1 VGTDE
6 LMHSFDVTWLGYLMG
21 AVALYYFGLFALS
34 AGAARTRRRPRADGQ
49 AGPLMVLVI
58 PAHNEALVIE
68 ETLTALLRLDYGDY
82 LIVVMNDG
90 STDGTAA
97 QAHAF
102 EEDPRVLVV
111 DRPRELAGRG
121 KGAVLN
127 HAFDVVRE
135 LVERHDARLSG
146 RGPDEIVIGVMDAD
160 GVLEADALAQVA
172 PLFADAGVGGVQIG
186 VRIANARDGLLER
199 CQDMEFVGF
208 SHLAQAARDRIGS
221 VGLGGN
227 GQFTRLSALLSLGRP
242 PWTDCLTEDLDLGL
256 SLTGAGWRIRFCHT
270 AWVAQQGV
278 ATIPAWLRQRTRWAQ
293 GHYQCWA
300 HVPRLLVSR
309 GPRLLARLDLSI
321 YLLFVTFVM
330 FVTANLLI
338 TAAGT
343 AGLLWLSNDFLS
355 FVPEGLPKNLATLSL
370 GIGPVA
376 IFMVRYQQQSHLPLR
391 WWELPAYGAAFALY
405 AYLWAIATLWAW
417 LRMLLGRG
425 GWTKTARVQ
434 RRVVPS

>member
-1 VGTDE
+1 
-6 LMHSFDVTWLGYLMG
+6 MRSFDVTWLGYVMG
-21 AVALYYFGLFALS
+21 AVALYYLGLFALS
-34 AGAARTRRRPRADGQ
+34 ARVRKRRPQPLVGRA
-49 AGPLMVLVI
+49 PLMVLVV
-58 PAHNEALVIE
+58 PAHNEELVID
-68 ETLTALLRLDYGDY
+68 ETLRASMRLDYDDY
-82 LIVVMNDG
+82 LVLVMNDG
-90 STDGTAA
+90 STDATAERA
-97 QAHAF
+97 RAYEASG
-102 EEDPRVLVV
+102 RVLVV

-135 LVERHDARLSG
+135 LVDRGDPRLAG
-146 RGPDEIVIGVMDAD
+146 RRPDEIVIGVMDAD
-160 GVLEADALAQVA
+160 GVLEREALARVA
-172 PLFADAGVGGVQIG
+172 PLFGDRDVGGVQIG
-186 VRIANARDGLLER
+186 VRIANVGEGLLER

-256 SLTGAGWRIRFCHT
+256 SLTRAGWRIRFCHT
-270 AWVAQQGV
+270 TWVSQQGV
-278 ATIPAWLRQRTRWAQ
+278 DTIRAWLRQRARWAQ

-300 HVPRLLVSR
+300 HVP
-309 GPRLLARLDLSI
+309 GLLASRARPLARADLAI

-330 FVTANLLI
+330 FVTANLFI
-338 TAAGT
+338 TAAGS

-355 FVPEGLPKNLATLSL
+355 FLPPGLPKNLATEAL

-376 IFMVRYQQQSHLPLR
+376 IFMIRYQQYSRLPLR

-405 AYLWAIATLWAW
+405 AYLWAVATLWAW
-417 LRMLLGRG
+417 TRMLLGRG
-425 GWTKTARVQ
+425 GWAKTARVKQ
-434 RRVVPS
+434 EVVPS